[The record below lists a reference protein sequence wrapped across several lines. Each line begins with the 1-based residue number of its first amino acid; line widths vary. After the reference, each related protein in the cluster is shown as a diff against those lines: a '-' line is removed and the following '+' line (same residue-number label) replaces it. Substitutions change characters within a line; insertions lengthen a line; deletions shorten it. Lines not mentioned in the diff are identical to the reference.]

1 MQLDYSELHYT
12 RNIPGTKKSESVE
25 DKRFCNTLSANIHK
39 NEKGNWEMP
48 LPFKTNNV
56 TLPKNSKTLK
66 HYTEFMQKIFAN
78 NHASLLPPEELRTN
92 AGKVWY
98 LPHFD
103 IYHPKK
109 PGQIRIV
116 FDCSAIFQD
125 QSLNRHLLQGPDMM
139 NGLVGVLSRFR
150 KEETAVTCD
159 IEQMFHSFHVN
170 PEHRDFLRFL
180 WFKDN
185 DLNGKIC
192 EYRMNVHLF
201 GAVSSAGVAN
211 FGFRATAES
220 DQE

>member
-1 MQLDYSELHYT
+1 
-12 RNIPGTKKSESVE
+12 
-25 DKRFCNTLSANIHK
+25 
-39 NEKGNWEMP
+39 
-48 LPFKTNNV
+48 
-56 TLPKNSKTLK
+56 
-66 HYTEFMQKIFAN
+66 MQKIFDK
-78 NHASLLPPEELRTN
+78 NHASFVPPEERETN

-109 PGQIRIV
+109 PDQIRIV
-116 FDCSAIFQD
+116 FDCGAVFQD

-139 NGLVGVLSRFR
+139 NGLIGELSRFR

-185 DLNGKIC
+185 DLNGQSC
-192 EYRMNVHLF
+192 EYRMNAHLV
-201 GAVSSAGVAN
+201 GAISSPGVAN
-211 FGFRATAES
+211 FGLRATAEAGREQFGQTAADFLQQDFYVDDGLKS
-220 DQE
+220 FVTPKNAIDVIRDTKAMCAAANLRIMKCDSCKRQ